1 MKGFIEITHEGIP
14 MLIALSTI
22 GAVVKRGP
30 YTVLNFNTQVSGADA
45 ANNLVL
51 EKSYDEVKA
60 LIEQA
65 KP

>member
-1 MKGFIEITHEGIP
+1 MKGFVELTYEGTP

-30 YTVLNFNTQVSGADA
+30 YTVFNFNTQVSGADA

-51 EKSYDEVKA
+51 EISYEEVIA
-60 LIEQA
+60 LIKQA
-65 KP
+65 Q

>member
-30 YTVLNFNTQVSGADA
+30 YTVLNFNTQVSGADEN
-45 ANNLVL
+45 NNLAL
-51 EKSYDEVKA
+51 DLNYDEVLA
-60 LIEQA
+60 LIKQA
-65 KP
+65 Q